1 MPPPN
6 VVISTEFCMIETGKS
21 SSRTKKGWVVVLNGP
36 KCPKTW
42 SLDSDDSPPPFFG
55 PSSDFCRLK
64 WSCGF
69 AEVCSDQSR
78 ETCSSPEVDLLTGP
92 SLVGDRLV
100 PPNITITSSHLPLN
114 VEKLS
119 AASTAG
125 GGGGGVNTMMEVH
138 VPKVITT
145 PNFELKLV
153 EHSVEKTRSNF
164 QNILAWMEKNDSY
177 FSSYKRTSLADLL
190 ETPEIA
196 NNQSS
201 SFTKTLYAM
210 KGTVGWWI

>member
-1 MPPPN
+1 M
-6 VVISTEFCMIETGKS
+6 
-21 SSRTKKGWVVVLNGP
+21 
-36 KCPKTW
+36 
-42 SLDSDDSPPPFFG
+42 
-55 PSSDFCRLK
+55 
-64 WSCGF
+64 
-69 AEVCSDQSR
+69 
-78 ETCSSPEVDLLTGP
+78 
-92 SLVGDRLV
+92 V
-100 PPNITITSSHLPLN
+100 PPNITITSSHLPEN

-119 AASTAG
+119 AAIAG
-125 GGGGGVNTMMEVH
+125 GGGGGGGNTMMEVR

-210 KGTVGWWI
+210 KGFARDFAHLRIKSSYSYPEVIKAIKLGKINQRKNILFSLS

>member
-1 MPPPN
+1 MSCHN
-6 VVISTEFCMIETGKS
+6 VTGS
-21 SSRTKKGWVVVLNGP
+21 DIRCRCVCRIRIDHIVVSVVV
-36 KCPKTW
+36 
-42 SLDSDDSPPPFFG
+42 
-55 PSSDFCRLK
+55 
-64 WSCGF
+64 
-69 AEVCSDQSR
+69 AECSDQSR
-78 ETCSSPEVDLLTGP
+78 EICSSPELELLP
-92 SLVGDRLV
+92 RPASQV
-100 PPNITITSSHLPLN
+100 PPNITITSSALPEN

-119 AASTAG
+119 AG
-125 GGGGGVNTMMEVH
+125 GNSMMEVN

-153 EHSVEKTRSNF
+153 DRSVEKTRSNF

-210 KGTVGWWI
+210 KGFARDFAHLRIKSSYSYPEVIKAIKLGKINQRKNIFFSLS

>member
-1 MPPPN
+1 
-6 VVISTEFCMIETGKS
+6 
-21 SSRTKKGWVVVLNGP
+21 
-36 KCPKTW
+36 
-42 SLDSDDSPPPFFG
+42 
-55 PSSDFCRLK
+55 
-64 WSCGF
+64 
-69 AEVCSDQSR
+69 
-78 ETCSSPEVDLLTGP
+78 
-92 SLVGDRLV
+92 
-100 PPNITITSSHLPLN
+100 
-114 VEKLS
+114 
-119 AASTAG
+119 
-125 GGGGGVNTMMEVH
+125 MMEVH

-153 EHSVEKTRSNF
+153 ERSVEKSRSNF

-210 KGTVGWWI
+210 KGFARDFAHLRIKSSYSYPEVIKAIKIGKR

>member
-1 MPPPN
+1 M
-6 VVISTEFCMIETGKS
+6 
-21 SSRTKKGWVVVLNGP
+21 
-36 KCPKTW
+36 
-42 SLDSDDSPPPFFG
+42 
-55 PSSDFCRLK
+55 
-64 WSCGF
+64 
-69 AEVCSDQSR
+69 
-78 ETCSSPEVDLLTGP
+78 DLLTSP
-92 SLVGDRLV
+92 TSVRAREV
-100 PPNITITSSHLPLN
+100 PPNITITSSHLPEN

-119 AASTAG
+119 AASAG
-125 GGGGGVNTMMEVH
+125 GGGGGNSMMEVR

-153 EHSVEKTRSNF
+153 ERSVEKTRSNF

-177 FSSYKRTSLADLL
+177 FSSYKRTSLAELL

-210 KGTVGWWI
+210 KGFARDFAHLRIKSSYSYPEVIKAIRLGKRQQIIIISSFLLC

>member
-1 MPPPN
+1 M
-6 VVISTEFCMIETGKS
+6 VA
-21 SSRTKKGWVVVLNGP
+21 
-36 KCPKTW
+36 
-42 SLDSDDSPPPFFG
+42 SP
-55 PSSDFCRLK
+55 
-64 WSCGF
+64 
-69 AEVCSDQSR
+69 A
-78 ETCSSPEVDLLTGP
+78 SPA
-92 SLVGDRLV
+92 SLV
-100 PPNITITSSHLPLN
+100 PPNITITSSNLPEN

-119 AASTAG
+119 AAG
-125 GGGGGVNTMMEVH
+125 RGGGVALMEVH

-145 PNFELKLV
+145 PNFELKLLDS
-153 EHSVEKTRSNF
+153 SVEKTRSNF

-210 KGTVGWWI
+210 KGFARDFAHLRIKSSYSYPEVIQAIRLGKRWLIYLSLFYFPLV